1 MPFSPILTAKIR
13 GTIVPNYYRNAE
25 RRGWSTTAS
34 AQGGKKR
41 SRRLT
46 ISKAVPKAVVRN
58 ERNTNG
64 HSLFRSL
71 YSDWK

>member
-1 MPFSPILTAKIR
+1 MEDDL
-13 GTIVPNYYRNAE
+13 NDYRDAE
-25 RRGWSTTAS
+25 RLLRGLSTAQKAS

-46 ISKAVPKAVVRN
+46 ISKVVPKAVVRN